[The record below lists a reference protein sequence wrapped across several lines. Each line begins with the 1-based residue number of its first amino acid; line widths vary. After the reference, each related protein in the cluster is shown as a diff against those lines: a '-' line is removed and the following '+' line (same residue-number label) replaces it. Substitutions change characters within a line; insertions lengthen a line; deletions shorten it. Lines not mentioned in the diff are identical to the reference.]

1 MRKVITYSTGAT
13 EKNQPFNAWN
23 FYFSSETPAFI
34 EELNVN
40 LGKLV
45 AISNSIG
52 PQFQSFERAMKF

>member
-1 MRKVITYSTGAT
+1 MKKVITYSTGAT
-13 EKNQPFNAWN
+13 DKNQPFNAWN
-23 FYFSSETPAFI
+23 FYFSSETPVFI

-52 PQFQSFERAMKF
+52 PQY